1 MCVLGSAPARLL
13 LRIALRDRDAGSLAR
28 VDGVGAGVVLDG
40 AGTLLGGRLVDKGG
54 AVDREGAGRVA
65 GLGDG
70 GGSSTSEGS
79 TGVGV
84 GATIVASGV
93 GIGTVVAAIVTSSVG
108 VTTVVASGV
117 AAFALALTTA
127 ALTGTVAS
135 GVGVATSVGIAAVAS
150 GTGIS
155 TVVTSGTGVTT
166 VVASGIGTI
175 ASGTSVG
182 TSVVATGT
190 GISTTVVASGV
201 TTSVTA
207 GVGAVASGTGVGT
220 TIVASRVSAGVTTSV
235 SAGVSAGVATGVAT
249 GVGAVAL
256 TNSEADAVLLRP
268 TLGDRHQDG
277 LMVGSAGH
285 GAQAVVALGKTTRD
299 IGAELARTVSG
310 VVDALEEDELLG
322 IQGLG
327 GVEVVAEVL
336 DRDVGVTRDLAVGH
350 LLRARVVRVD
360 GVGEGA
366 EVHVGN
372 KDLDAEGLALC
383 EIIHVL
389 GVEDNGRHHVVD
401 RRDVAHDC
409 IAVSTGR

>member
-93 GIGTVVAAIVTSSVG
+93 GVTTVVAAIVTSSVG

-150 GTGIS
+150 GTG
-155 TVVTSGTGVTT
+155 VTT

-182 TSVVATGT
+182 TSIVATGT

-207 GVGAVASGTGVGT
+207 GVGAVASRTGVGT
-220 TIVASRVSAGVTTSV
+220 TIVASRVSAGVTTNV
-235 SAGVSAGVATGVAT
+235 SAGVTTGVAT
-249 GVGAVAL
+249 SVGAVAL

-336 DRDVGVTRDLAVGH
+336 DRDVGVARDLAVGH

-401 RRDVAHDC
+401 RGDIAHDC

>member
-127 ALTGTVAS
+127 ALTSTVAS

-235 SAGVSAGVATGVAT
+235 SAGVTTGVAT
-249 GVGAVAL
+249 SVGAVAL

-336 DRDVGVTRDLAVGH
+336 NRDVGVTRDLAVGH

-401 RRDVAHDC
+401 RGDIAHDC

>member
-13 LRIALRDRDAGSLAR
+13 LRIALRDRDVGSLAR

-127 ALTGTVAS
+127 ALTSTVAS

-207 GVGAVASGTGVGT
+207 GVTAGVGAVASGTGVGT

-235 SAGVSAGVATGVAT
+235 ATS
-249 GVGAVAL
+249 VGAVAL

-401 RRDVAHDC
+401 RGDIAHDC

>member
-127 ALTGTVAS
+127 ALTSTVAS

-235 SAGVSAGVATGVAT
+235 SAGVTTGVAT
-249 GVGAVAL
+249 SVGAVAL

-401 RRDVAHDC
+401 RGDIAHDC

>member
-93 GIGTVVAAIVTSSVG
+93 GVTTVVAAIVTSSVG

-150 GTGIS
+150 GTG
-155 TVVTSGTGVTT
+155 VTT

-182 TSVVATGT
+182 TSIVATGT

-207 GVGAVASGTGVGT
+207 GVGAVASRTGVGT

-235 SAGVSAGVATGVAT
+235 SAGVTTGVAT
-249 GVGAVAL
+249 SVGAVAL

-336 DRDVGVTRDLAVGH
+336 DRDVGVARDLAVGH

-401 RRDVAHDC
+401 RGDIAHDC

>member
-235 SAGVSAGVATGVAT
+235 SAGVATGVAT

-401 RRDVAHDC
+401 RGDVAHDC

>member
-127 ALTGTVAS
+127 ALTSTVAS

-166 VVASGIGTI
+166 VIASGIGTI

-207 GVGAVASGTGVGT
+207 GVGAVASGTGIGT

-235 SAGVSAGVATGVAT
+235 SAGVPTGVAT

-401 RRDVAHDC
+401 RGDIAHDC